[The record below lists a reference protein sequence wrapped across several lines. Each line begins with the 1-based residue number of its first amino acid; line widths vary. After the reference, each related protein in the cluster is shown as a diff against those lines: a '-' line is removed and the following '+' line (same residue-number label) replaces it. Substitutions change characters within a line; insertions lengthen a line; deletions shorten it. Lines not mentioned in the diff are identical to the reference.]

1 MMFIVRTLSPTY
13 SYVKEHR
20 TMQEAGTGW
29 TMQEAGTS
37 RTMQDAG
44 TSRTMQEVG
53 TSRTTQEA
61 GTSRTICMNKRYITF
76 MA

>member
-1 MMFIVRTLSPTY
+1 
-13 SYVKEHR
+13 
-20 TMQEAGTGW
+20 MQE
-29 TMQEAGTS
+29 
-37 RTMQDAG
+37 AG